1 MRTAKELFA
10 ELNSFDENR
19 RIEAKSASAVGKSM
33 METVCAFANEPGLC
47 GGYLLLGAKR
57 TGMAEDGRPV
67 YEPENIENTDKVQS
81 DFVVMCNSMFN
92 VRIRPII
99 NVEEYLGK
107 TVIVVKIEE
116 LPESQKP
123 AYFAKRGLPEGA
135 FRRIGPSDEKC
146 SEEDMYLFY
155 QSADTYDSC
164 IVDDADLDD
173 IDENALNFYRKLRK
187 EVNPDAEELTLD
199 DVDLLRALGAI
210 KKNKQGGYDL
220 TYTGLLVF
228 GKQMSLRRLVPSFRV
243 DYIRISGNQWLADG
257 DNRFEQTID
266 MRGPLILMVNKA
278 CSAVMDDLPKGF
290 ELKKDSMQASTPA
303 ILPNKV
309 LREAIVNSYIHRSN
323 RVNQPIQIIRY
334 SNRIEI
340 HNPGY
345 SLKPQDDWGEPG
357 SMLRNPRISEIF
369 HDTNLAETKG
379 TGIGAMRRLMKE
391 AGLMPPTFESNHEA
405 NKFTARLLLHHFLSK
420 ENMEWLAQYA
430 EFGLVNEQKLALVFV
445 REVGAIDNAT
455 YRQLDSSIT
464 HARARLEIH
473 KLCDLGFIEKK
484 GQGRNTYYIRT
495 SKVVSLGERLRPQ
508 GERLLP
514 QLGTLCERLL
524 PQHGTLCERL
534 LPQHGTLCERIPPQH
549 GTLCERIPPQHGTLC
564 EKIPPQHGTLGEKI
578 PLQHGTLGEK
588 IPPQHGTL
596 GERYQG
602 ENERY
607 QAFGERYQGANR
619 EELLLLLP
627 DDIKKR
633 IDEVGKRVPKDVLYK
648 LVVDMCSIVPLSM
661 DDLSVL
667 LHRKSKSFK
676 NKNIKVLLENN
687 QLFYWIPEMT
697 NHPLQKYVAASS
709 MARSN
714 SRKSC

>member
-1 MRTAKELFA
+1 MMSPYLNIIKKMRTAKELFA

-57 TGMAEDGRPV
+57 TGIAEDGRPV

-81 DFVVMCNSMFN
+81 DFVAMCNSMFN

-107 TVIVVKIEE
+107 NVIVVKIEE

-290 ELKKDSMQASTPA
+290 ELKKNSMQASTPA

-508 GERLLP
+508 GE
-514 QLGTLCERLL
+514 
-524 PQHGTLCERL
+524 
-534 LPQHGTLCERIPPQH
+534 
-549 GTLCERIPPQHGTLC
+549 
-564 EKIPPQHGTLGEKI
+564 KIPPQHGTLGERLR
-578 PLQHGTLGEK
+578 PQHGTLGEK

-596 GERYQG
+596 GEKIPPQHGTLGEKIPPQHGTLGKKIPPQG
-602 ENERY
+602 EKIPPQHGTFEIESQPKSRNELLRELPKGL
-607 QAFGERYQGANR
+607 QERVAKLGKWASREKVSQLLVDLCAFKPYSY
-619 EELLLLLP
+619 EELALIIQRAAKP
-627 DDIKKR
+627 MKDKYIK
-633 IDEVGKRVPKDVLYK
+633 
-648 LVVDMCSIVPLSM
+648 PLR
-661 DDLSVL
+661 LA
-667 LHRKSKSFK
+667 
-676 NKNIKVLLENN
+676 NK
-687 QLFYWIPEMT
+687 LFYWIPEMI
-697 NHPLQKYVAASS
+697 NHPLQKYVADPS

-714 SRKSC
+714 TQKK

>member
-1 MRTAKELFA
+1 MMSPYLNIIKKMRTAKKLFA

-57 TGMAEDGRPV
+57 TGIAEDGRPI
-67 YEPENIENTDKVQS
+67 YEPENIENTDKIQS
-81 DFVVMCNSMFN
+81 DFVAMCNSMFN

-187 EVNPDAEELTLD
+187 EVNPDAEELTLN

-430 EFGLVNEQKLALVFV
+430 SFDLTNEQKLALVFV

-473 KLCDLGFIEKK
+473 KLCDLGFLEKK

-495 SKVVSLGERLRPQ
+495 SKVVSLGERLRPD

-514 QLGTLCERLL
+514 QDERL
-524 PQHGTLCERL
+524 
-534 LPQHGTLCERIPPQH
+534 PP
-549 GTLCERIPPQHGTLC
+549 
-564 EKIPPQHGTLGEKI
+564 
-578 PLQHGTLGEK
+578 QHGTLGEK

-596 GERYQG
+596 GEKIPPQHGTLGEKIPPQHGTLGKKIPPQG
-602 ENERY
+602 EKIPPQHGTFEIESQPKSRNELLRELPKGL
-607 QAFGERYQGANR
+607 QERVAQLGKWASREKVSQLLVDLCAFKPYSY
-619 EELLLLLP
+619 EELALIIQRAAKP
-627 DDIKKR
+627 MKDKYIK
-633 IDEVGKRVPKDVLYK
+633 
-648 LVVDMCSIVPLSM
+648 PLR
-661 DDLSVL
+661 LA
-667 LHRKSKSFK
+667 
-676 NKNIKVLLENN
+676 NK
-687 QLFYWIPEMT
+687 LFYWIPEMI
-697 NHPLQKYVAASS
+697 NHPLQKYVADPT
-709 MARSN
+709 MVRSN
-714 SRKSC
+714 TKKK

>member
-1 MRTAKELFA
+1 MTSPYLNIIKKMRTAKELFA

-81 DFVVMCNSMFN
+81 DFVAMCNSMFN

-187 EVNPDAEELTLD
+187 EVNPDAEELTLN

-420 ENMEWLAQYA
+420 ENVEWLAQYA

-473 KLCDLGFIEKK
+473 KLCDLGFLEKK

-508 GERLLP
+508 GE
-514 QLGTLCERLL
+514 
-524 PQHGTLCERL
+524 
-534 LPQHGTLCERIPPQH
+534 
-549 GTLCERIPPQHGTLC
+549 
-564 EKIPPQHGTLGEKI
+564 KIPP
-578 PLQHGTLGEK
+578 QHGTLGEK

-596 GERYQG
+596 DEKIPPQHGTLGKKIPPQG
-602 ENERY
+602 EKIPPQHGTFEIESQPKSRNELLRELPKGL
-607 QAFGERYQGANR
+607 QERVAKLGKWASREKVSQLLVDLCAFKPYSY
-619 EELLLLLP
+619 EELALIIQRAAKP
-627 DDIKKR
+627 MKDKYIK
-633 IDEVGKRVPKDVLYK
+633 
-648 LVVDMCSIVPLSM
+648 PLR
-661 DDLSVL
+661 LA
-667 LHRKSKSFK
+667 
-676 NKNIKVLLENN
+676 NK
-687 QLFYWIPEMT
+687 LFYWIPEMI
-697 NHPLQKYVAASS
+697 NHPLQKYVADPS
-709 MARSN
+709 MARSSN
-714 SRKSC
+714 KKRKQ

>member
-57 TGMAEDGRPV
+57 TGIAEDGRPI
-67 YEPENIENTDKVQS
+67 YEPENIENTDKIQS
-81 DFVVMCNSMFN
+81 DFVAMCNSMFN

-187 EVNPDAEELTLD
+187 EVNPDAEELTLN

-473 KLCDLGFIEKK
+473 KLCDLGFLEKK

-495 SKVVSLGERLRPQ
+495 SKVVSLGERLRPD

-514 QLGTLCERLL
+514 QDERL
-524 PQHGTLCERL
+524 
-534 LPQHGTLCERIPPQH
+534 PP
-549 GTLCERIPPQHGTLC
+549 
-564 EKIPPQHGTLGEKI
+564 
-578 PLQHGTLGEK
+578 QHGTLGEK

-596 GERYQG
+596 GEKIPPQHGTLGEKIPPQHGTLGKKIPPQG
-602 ENERY
+602 EKIPPQHGTFEIESQPKSRNELLRELPKGL
-607 QAFGERYQGANR
+607 QERVAQLGKWASREKVSQLLVDLCAFKPYSY
-619 EELLLLLP
+619 EELALIIQRAAKP
-627 DDIKKR
+627 MKDKYIK
-633 IDEVGKRVPKDVLYK
+633 
-648 LVVDMCSIVPLSM
+648 PLR
-661 DDLSVL
+661 LA
-667 LHRKSKSFK
+667 
-676 NKNIKVLLENN
+676 NK
-687 QLFYWIPEMT
+687 LFYWIPEMI
-697 NHPLQKYVAASS
+697 NHPLQKYVADPT
-709 MARSN
+709 MVRSN
-714 SRKSC
+714 TKKK

>member
-1 MRTAKELFA
+1 MTSPYLNIIKKMRTAKELFA

-57 TGMAEDGRPV
+57 TGIAEDGRPI
-67 YEPENIENTDKVQS
+67 YEPENIENTDKIQS
-81 DFVVMCNSMFN
+81 DFVAMCNSMFN

-187 EVNPDAEELTLD
+187 EVNPDAEELTLN

-473 KLCDLGFIEKK
+473 KLCDLGFLEKK
-484 GQGRNTYYIRT
+484 GHGRNTYYIRT
-495 SKVVSLGERLRPQ
+495 SKVVSLGERLRSQ
-508 GERLLP
+508 DERLLP
-514 QLGTLCERLL
+514 
-524 PQHGTLCERL
+524 
-534 LPQHGTLCERIPPQH
+534 
-549 GTLCERIPPQHGTLC
+549 
-564 EKIPPQHGTLGEKI
+564 
-578 PLQHGTLGEK
+578 QHGTLGEK

-596 GERYQG
+596 GEKIPPQHGTLGKKIPPQG
-602 ENERY
+602 EKIPPQHGTFEIESQTKSRNELLRELPKGL
-607 QAFGERYQGANR
+607 QERVAKLGKWASREKVSQLLVDLCAFKPYSY
-619 EELLLLLP
+619 EELALIIQRAAKP
-627 DDIKKR
+627 MKDKYIK
-633 IDEVGKRVPKDVLYK
+633 
-648 LVVDMCSIVPLSM
+648 PLR
-661 DDLSVL
+661 LA
-667 LHRKSKSFK
+667 
-676 NKNIKVLLENN
+676 NK
-687 QLFYWIPEMT
+687 LFYWIPEMI
-697 NHPLQKYVAASS
+697 NHPLQKYVADPS
-709 MARSN
+709 MARSSN
-714 SRKSC
+714 KKRKQ

>member
-1 MRTAKELFA
+1 MRTAKKLFA

-57 TGMAEDGRPV
+57 TGIAEDGRPI
-67 YEPENIENTDKVQS
+67 YEPENIENTDKIQS
-81 DFVVMCNSMFN
+81 DFVAMCNSMFN

-116 LPESQKP
+116 LSESQKP

-146 SEEDMYLFY
+146 SEEDIYLFY

-187 EVNPDAEELTLD
+187 EVNPDAEELTLN

-473 KLCDLGFIEKK
+473 KLCDLGFLEKK

-495 SKVVSLGERLRPQ
+495 SKVVALGERLRPQ
-508 GERLLP
+508 D
-514 QLGTLCERLL
+514 
-524 PQHGTLCERL
+524 
-534 LPQHGTLCERIPPQH
+534 
-549 GTLCERIPPQHGTLC
+549 
-564 EKIPPQHGTLGEKI
+564 EKILP
-578 PLQHGTLGEK
+578 QHGTLGEK
-588 IPPQHGTL
+588 IPPQGEMYHGKHGILVQKIPPQGEMYHGKHGTL
-596 GERYQG
+596 GERYQR

-607 QAFGERYQGANR
+607 QAFEERYQGEVGTFGERYQGVNR

-627 DDIKKR
+627 DDIKNR
-633 IDEVGKRVPKDVLYK
+633 IDEVGKRVPKDILNK

-667 LHRKSKSFK
+667 LHRNSKSFK
-676 NKNIKVLLENN
+676 NKNIKVLLETK
-687 QLFYWIPEMT
+687 QLFYWIPEMI
-697 NHPLQKYVAASS
+697 NHPQQKYIADPS
-709 MARSN
+709 MTRSN
-714 SRKSC
+714 TKKK

>member
-81 DFVVMCNSMFN
+81 DFVAMCNSMFN

-243 DYIRISGNQWLADG
+243 DYIRISGNQWLSDG
-257 DNRFEQTID
+257 NNRFEQTID

-464 HARARLEIH
+464 HARVRLEIH

-495 SKVVSLGERLRPQ
+495 SKVVSLGERLPSQDERLLPQHSTLGERLPPQDERLLPQHSTLGERLPPQ
-508 GERLLP
+508 GERLL
-514 QLGTLCERLL
+514 
-524 PQHGTLCERL
+524 
-534 LPQHGTLCERIPPQH
+534 
-549 GTLCERIPPQHGTLC
+549 
-564 EKIPPQHGTLGEKI
+564 
-578 PLQHGTLGEK
+578 
-588 IPPQHGTL
+588 PQHGTL

-602 ENERY
+602 ED
-607 QAFGERYQGANR
+607 ERYQGKLGTFEEECMLKPR
-619 EELLLLLP
+619 EELVRELSKELQERVNNIGSRASRETVCQLL
-627 DDIKKR
+627 
-633 IDEVGKRVPKDVLYK
+633 IDLCAFKPYNYEELASILQRSPKALKDKYLK
-648 LVVDMCSIVPLSM
+648 PLR
-661 DDLSVL
+661 LA
-667 LHRKSKSFK
+667 
-676 NKNIKVLLENN
+676 NK
-687 QLFYWIPEMT
+687 LFYWIPEMI
-697 NHPLQKYVAASS
+697 NHPLQKYVADPT
-709 MARSN
+709 MVRSN
-714 SRKSC
+714 TKKK

>member
-1 MRTAKELFA
+1 M
-10 ELNSFDENR
+10 
-19 RIEAKSASAVGKSM
+19 
-33 METVCAFANEPGLC
+33 
-47 GGYLLLGAKR
+47 
-57 TGMAEDGRPV
+57 
-67 YEPENIENTDKVQS
+67 
-81 DFVVMCNSMFN
+81 
-92 VRIRPII
+92 
-99 NVEEYLGK
+99 EEYLGK

-187 EVNPDAEELTLD
+187 EVNPDAEELTLN

-220 TYTGLLVF
+220 TYTGLMVF

-391 AGLMPPTFESNHEA
+391 AGLMPPIFESNHEA

-508 GERLLP
+508 D
-514 QLGTLCERLL
+514 ERLL
-524 PQHGTLCERL
+524 PQHGTLGERL
-534 LPQHGTLCERIPPQH
+534 
-549 GTLCERIPPQHGTLC
+549 
-564 EKIPPQHGTLGEKI
+564 PPQHGTLGEKYHLNMVHWEKRYHLNMDIGRKDTTSAWYIGQKI
-578 PLQHGTLGEK
+578 PPQGEK
-588 IPPQHGTL
+588 IPPQHGTFEIESQPKSRNELLRELPKGLQERVAKL
-596 GERYQG
+596 GKWASREKVSQLLVDLC
-602 ENERY
+602 
-607 QAFGERYQGANR
+607 AFKPYSY
-619 EELLLLLP
+619 EELALIIQRAAKP
-627 DDIKKR
+627 MKDKYIK
-633 IDEVGKRVPKDVLYK
+633 
-648 LVVDMCSIVPLSM
+648 PLR
-661 DDLSVL
+661 LA
-667 LHRKSKSFK
+667 
-676 NKNIKVLLENN
+676 NK
-687 QLFYWIPEMT
+687 LFYWIPEMI
-697 NHPLQKYVAASS
+697 NHPLQKYVADPS

-714 SRKSC
+714 TKKRKQ

>member
-57 TGMAEDGRPV
+57 TGIAEDGRPI
-67 YEPENIENTDKVQS
+67 YEPENIENTDKIQS
-81 DFVVMCNSMFN
+81 DFVAMCNSMFN

-187 EVNPDAEELTLD
+187 EVNPDAEELTLN
-199 DVDLLRALGAI
+199 DVDLLRALGAV

-430 EFGLVNEQKLALVFV
+430 EFGLVNEQKLAIVFV

-473 KLCDLGFIEKK
+473 KLCDLGFLEKK

-514 QLGTLCERLL
+514 Q
-524 PQHGTLCERL
+524 
-534 LPQHGTLCERIPPQH
+534 
-549 GTLCERIPPQHGTLC
+549 
-564 EKIPPQHGTLGEKI
+564 
-578 PLQHGTLGEK
+578 HGTLGEK

-596 GERYQG
+596 GEKIPPQHGTLDEKIPPQHGTLGEKIPPQG
-602 ENERY
+602 EKIPPQHGTFEIESQPKSRNELLRELPKGL
-607 QAFGERYQGANR
+607 QERVAKLGKWASREKVSQLLVDLCAFKPYSY
-619 EELLLLLP
+619 EELALIIQRAAKP
-627 DDIKKR
+627 MKDKYIK
-633 IDEVGKRVPKDVLYK
+633 
-648 LVVDMCSIVPLSM
+648 PLR
-661 DDLSVL
+661 LA
-667 LHRKSKSFK
+667 
-676 NKNIKVLLENN
+676 NK
-687 QLFYWIPEMT
+687 LFYWIPEMI
-697 NHPLQKYVAASS
+697 NHPQQKYVADPSMVRSS
-709 MARSN
+709 N
-714 SRKSC
+714 KKRKQ

>member
-1 MRTAKELFA
+1 MTSPYLNIIKKMRTAKELFA

-81 DFVVMCNSMFN
+81 DFVAMCNSMFN

-243 DYIRISGNQWLADG
+243 DYIRISGNQWLSDG

-495 SKVVSLGERLRPQ
+495 SKVVSLGEMLRPQ

-514 QLGTLCERLL
+514 QHGTLGERLPPQGERLL
-524 PQHGTLCERL
+524 PQHSTLGERLPPQDERL
-534 LPQHGTLCERIPPQH
+534 L
-549 GTLCERIPPQHGTLC
+549 
-564 EKIPPQHGTLGEKI
+564 
-578 PLQHGTLGEK
+578 
-588 IPPQHGTL
+588 PQHGTL

-602 ENERY
+602 ED
-607 QAFGERYQGANR
+607 ERYQGKLGTFEEECMLKPR
-619 EELLLLLP
+619 EELVRELSKELQERVNNIGSRASRETVCQLL
-627 DDIKKR
+627 
-633 IDEVGKRVPKDVLYK
+633 IDLCAFKPYNYEELASILQRSPKALKDKYLK
-648 LVVDMCSIVPLSM
+648 PLR
-661 DDLSVL
+661 LA
-667 LHRKSKSFK
+667 
-676 NKNIKVLLENN
+676 NK
-687 QLFYWIPEMT
+687 LFYWIPEMI
-697 NHPLQKYVAASS
+697 NHPLQKYVADPT
-709 MARSN
+709 MVRSN
-714 SRKSC
+714 TKKK

>member
-1 MRTAKELFA
+1 MKTAKEIFE
-10 ELNSFDENR
+10 ELNSWDENR

-33 METVCAFANEPGLC
+33 METVCAFANEPGLR

-57 TGMAEDGRPV
+57 AGMTEDGKPV
-67 YEPENIENTDKVQS
+67 YEPENIENTDKIQS
-81 DFVVMCNSMFN
+81 DFVAMCNSMFN

-99 NVEEYLGK
+99 NVEEYQDK
-107 TVIVVKIEE
+107 TVIVVKIDE

-123 AYFAKRGLPEGA
+123 VYFAKRGLPEGA

-155 QSADTYDSC
+155 QSADTYDSS
-164 IVDDADLDD
+164 IVDDADIDD
-173 IDENALNFYRKLRK
+173 IDENALGYYRRLRK
-187 EVNPDAEELTLD
+187 EVNPEAEELTLN

-290 ELKKDSMQASTPA
+290 ELKDSLQASTPA

-309 LREAIVNSYIHRSN
+309 LREAIVNAYIHRSN

-345 SLKPQDDWGEPG
+345 SLKSPDDWGEPG
-357 SMLRNPRISEIF
+357 SMLRNPRISELF

-420 ENMEWLAQYA
+420 ENMEWLAQYS

-455 YRQLDSSIT
+455 YRQLDTTIT
-464 HARARLEIH
+464 HGRARVEIH
-473 KLCDLGFIEKK
+473 KLCELGFIEKR

-495 SKVVSLGERLRPQ
+495 DKVVSLG
-508 GERLLP
+508 
-514 QLGTLCERLL
+514 ERLL
-524 PQHGTLCERL
+524 PQHGTLGEKI
-534 LPQHGTLCERIPPQH
+534 PAQGERIPPQH
-549 GTLCERIPPQHGTLC
+549 GILG

-578 PLQHGTLGEK
+578 PLQHGTFEMESQLKSRDELLSELPQELQERVSKIGRWATREK
-588 IPPQHGTL
+588 VSQL
-596 GERYQG
+596 LVDLC
-602 ENERY
+602 
-607 QAFGERYQGANR
+607 AFKPYSY
-619 EELLLLLP
+619 EELAVIIQRAAKP
-627 DDIKKR
+627 MKDKYIK
-633 IDEVGKRVPKDVLYK
+633 
-648 LVVDMCSIVPLSM
+648 PLR
-661 DDLSVL
+661 LA
-667 LHRKSKSFK
+667 
-676 NKNIKVLLENN
+676 NK
-687 QLFYWIPEMT
+687 LFYWIPEMI
-697 NHPLQKYVAASS
+697 NHPQQKYIADPS
-709 MARSN
+709 MTRSY
-714 SRKSC
+714 SKKK

>member
-10 ELNSFDENR
+10 ELNSFDENK

-57 TGMAEDGRPV
+57 TGIAEDGRPV
-67 YEPENIENTDKVQS
+67 YEPENIENTDKIQS
-81 DFVVMCNSMFN
+81 DFVAMCNSMFN

-187 EVNPDAEELTLD
+187 EVNPDAEELTLN

-473 KLCDLGFIEKK
+473 KLCDLGFLEKK

-495 SKVVSLGERLRPQ
+495 SKVVSLGERLRPD

-514 QLGTLCERLL
+514 QDERL
-524 PQHGTLCERL
+524 
-534 LPQHGTLCERIPPQH
+534 PP
-549 GTLCERIPPQHGTLC
+549 
-564 EKIPPQHGTLGEKI
+564 
-578 PLQHGTLGEK
+578 QHGTLGEK

-596 GERYQG
+596 GEKIPPQHGTLGKKIPPQG
-602 ENERY
+602 EKIPPQHGTFEIESQPKSRNELLRELPKGL
-607 QAFGERYQGANR
+607 QERVAQLGKWASREKVSQLLVDLCAFKPYSY
-619 EELLLLLP
+619 EELALIIQRAAKP
-627 DDIKKR
+627 MKDKYIK
-633 IDEVGKRVPKDVLYK
+633 
-648 LVVDMCSIVPLSM
+648 PLR
-661 DDLSVL
+661 LA
-667 LHRKSKSFK
+667 
-676 NKNIKVLLENN
+676 NK
-687 QLFYWIPEMT
+687 LFYWIPEMI
-697 NHPLQKYVAASS
+697 NHPLQKYVADPT
-709 MARSN
+709 MVRSN
-714 SRKSC
+714 TKKK

>member
-1 MRTAKELFA
+1 MTSPYLNIIKKMRTAKELFA

-81 DFVVMCNSMFN
+81 DFVAMCNSMFN

-187 EVNPDAEELTLD
+187 EVNPDAEELTLN

-430 EFGLVNEQKLALVFV
+430 ELGLVNEQKLALVFV

-473 KLCDLGFIEKK
+473 KLCDLGFLEKK

-508 GERLLP
+508 DERLLP
-514 QLGTLCERLL
+514 
-524 PQHGTLCERL
+524 
-534 LPQHGTLCERIPPQH
+534 
-549 GTLCERIPPQHGTLC
+549 
-564 EKIPPQHGTLGEKI
+564 
-578 PLQHGTLGEK
+578 QHGTLGEK
-588 IPPQHGTL
+588 IPPQGERYHGKHGTL

-607 QAFGERYQGANR
+607 QAFEERYQGEVGTFGERYQGVNR

-627 DDIKKR
+627 DDIKNR
-633 IDEVGKRVPKDVLYK
+633 IDEVGKRVPKDILNK

-667 LHRKSKSFK
+667 LHRNSKSFK
-676 NKNIKVLLENN
+676 NKNIKVLLETK
-687 QLFYWIPEMT
+687 QLFYWIPEMI
-697 NHPLQKYVAASS
+697 NHPQQKYIADPS
-709 MARSN
+709 MTRSN
-714 SRKSC
+714 TKKK

>member
-1 MRTAKELFA
+1 MKTAKELFD
-10 ELNSFDENR
+10 ELNSWDENR

-33 METVCAFANEPGLC
+33 METVCAFANEPGLR

-57 TGMAEDGRPV
+57 IGMTEDGKPV
-67 YEPENIENTDKVQS
+67 YEPENIENTDKIQS
-81 DFVVMCNSMFN
+81 DFVAMCNSMFN

-187 EVNPDAEELTLD
+187 EVNPDAEELTLN

-473 KLCDLGFIEKK
+473 KLCNLGFLEKK

-495 SKVVSLGERLRPQ
+495 SKVVSLEERLRPQ

-514 QLGTLCERLL
+514 QD
-524 PQHGTLCERL
+524 
-534 LPQHGTLCERIPPQH
+534 
-549 GTLCERIPPQHGTLC
+549 
-564 EKIPPQHGTLGEKI
+564 EKIPP
-578 PLQHGTLGEK
+578 QHGTLGEK

-596 GERYQG
+596 GEKIPPQHGTLGKKIPPQG
-602 ENERY
+602 EKIPPQHGTFEIESQPKSRNELLRELPKGL
-607 QAFGERYQGANR
+607 QERVAKLGKWASREKVSQLLVDLCAFKPYSY
-619 EELLLLLP
+619 EELALIIQRAAKP
-627 DDIKKR
+627 MKDKYIK
-633 IDEVGKRVPKDVLYK
+633 
-648 LVVDMCSIVPLSM
+648 PLR
-661 DDLSVL
+661 LA
-667 LHRKSKSFK
+667 
-676 NKNIKVLLENN
+676 NK
-687 QLFYWIPEMT
+687 LFYWIPEMI
-697 NHPLQKYVAASS
+697 NHPQQKYIADPS

-714 SRKSC
+714 AKKKK

>member
-1 MRTAKELFA
+1 MRTAKKLFA

-57 TGMAEDGRPV
+57 TGIAEDGRPI
-67 YEPENIENTDKVQS
+67 YEPENIENTDKIQS
-81 DFVVMCNSMFN
+81 DFVAMCNSMFN

-187 EVNPDAEELTLD
+187 EVNPDAEELTLN

-228 GKQMSLRRLVPSFRV
+228 GKQMSLCRLVPSFRV

-420 ENMEWLAQYA
+420 ENVEWLAQYA

-473 KLCDLGFIEKK
+473 KLCDLGFLEKK

-508 GERLLP
+508 D
-514 QLGTLCERLL
+514 
-524 PQHGTLCERL
+524 
-534 LPQHGTLCERIPPQH
+534 
-549 GTLCERIPPQHGTLC
+549 
-564 EKIPPQHGTLGEKI
+564 EKILP
-578 PLQHGTLGEK
+578 QHGTLGEK
-588 IPPQHGTL
+588 IPPQGEMYHGKHGILVQKIPPQGEMYHGKHGTL

-607 QAFGERYQGANR
+607 QAFEERYQGEVGTFGERYQGLNR

-627 DDIKKR
+627 DDIKNR
-633 IDEVGKRVPKDVLYK
+633 IDEVGKRVPKDILNK

-667 LHRKSKSFK
+667 LHRNSKSFK
-676 NKNIKVLLENN
+676 NKNIKVLLETK
-687 QLFYWIPEMT
+687 QLFYWIPEMI
-697 NHPLQKYVAASS
+697 NHPQQKYIADPS
-709 MARSN
+709 MTRSN
-714 SRKSC
+714 TKKK

>member
-1 MRTAKELFA
+1 MKTAKELFD
-10 ELNSFDENR
+10 ELNSWDENR

-33 METVCAFANEPGLC
+33 METVCAFANEPGLR

-57 TGMAEDGRPV
+57 TGMTEDGKPV
-67 YEPENIENTDKVQS
+67 YEPENIENTDKIQS
-81 DFVVMCNSMFN
+81 DFVAMCNSMFN
-92 VRIRPII
+92 VCIRPII

-187 EVNPDAEELTLD
+187 EVNPDAEELTLN

-420 ENMEWLAQYA
+420 ENVEWLAQYA

-473 KLCDLGFIEKK
+473 KLCDLGFLEKK

-508 GERLLP
+508 
-514 QLGTLCERLL
+514 
-524 PQHGTLCERL
+524 
-534 LPQHGTLCERIPPQH
+534 
-549 GTLCERIPPQHGTLC
+549 
-564 EKIPPQHGTLGEKI
+564 HGTLGERLR
-578 PLQHGTLGEK
+578 PQDERLR
-588 IPPQHGTL
+588 PQHGTL
-596 GERYQG
+596 GERLRPQD
-602 ENERY
+602 ERLRP
-607 QAFGERYQGANR
+607 QDERLRPQHGILGERYQGEDERNQAYLGTFEEECMLKPRAELVRELPNELQERVNNIGNR
-619 EELLLLLP
+619 ASRETVCQLLIDLCAFKPYSYEELASILQ
-627 DDIKKR
+627 R
-633 IDEVGKRVPKDVLYK
+633 SPKALKDKYLK
-648 LVVDMCSIVPLSM
+648 PLR
-661 DDLSVL
+661 LA
-667 LHRKSKSFK
+667 
-676 NKNIKVLLENN
+676 NK
-687 QLFYWIPEMT
+687 LFYWIPEMI
-697 NHPLQKYVAASS
+697 NHPLQKYVADPS

-714 SRKSC
+714 TKKK

>member
-57 TGMAEDGRPV
+57 TGIAEDGRPI
-67 YEPENIENTDKVQS
+67 YEPENIENTDKIQS
-81 DFVVMCNSMFN
+81 DFVAMCNSMFN

-187 EVNPDAEELTLD
+187 EVNPDAEELTLN

-430 EFGLVNEQKLALVFV
+430 EFGLVNEQKLALVFM

-473 KLCDLGFIEKK
+473 KLCDLGFLEKK

-508 GERLLP
+508 NERLLP
-514 QLGTLCERLL
+514 QD
-524 PQHGTLCERL
+524 
-534 LPQHGTLCERIPPQH
+534 
-549 GTLCERIPPQHGTLC
+549 

-578 PLQHGTLGEK
+578 PPQGERLRPQDERLLPQHGTLGEK
-588 IPPQHGTL
+588 IPPQGKMYHGKHGTFEIESQTKSRNELLRELPKGLQERVAKL
-596 GERYQG
+596 GKRASRKKVSQLLVDLC
-602 ENERY
+602 
-607 QAFGERYQGANR
+607 AFKPYSY
-619 EELLLLLP
+619 EELALIIQRAAKP
-627 DDIKKR
+627 MKDKYIK
-633 IDEVGKRVPKDVLYK
+633 
-648 LVVDMCSIVPLSM
+648 PLR
-661 DDLSVL
+661 LA
-667 LHRKSKSFK
+667 
-676 NKNIKVLLENN
+676 NK
-687 QLFYWIPEMT
+687 LFYWIPEMI
-697 NHPLQKYVAASS
+697 NRPLQKYVAEPS

-714 SRKSC
+714 TKKK

>member
-1 MRTAKELFA
+1 MMSPYLNIIKKMRTAKELFT

-67 YEPENIENTDKVQS
+67 YEPENIENTDKIQS
-81 DFVVMCNSMFN
+81 DFVAMCNSMFN
-92 VRIRPII
+92 VRIRPNI

-187 EVNPDAEELTLD
+187 EVNPDAEELTLN

-455 YRQLDSSIT
+455 YRQLDSSIS

-495 SKVVSLGERLRPQ
+495 SKVVSLGERLRPD

-514 QLGTLCERLL
+514 QDERLLPQDERLLPQDERLL
-524 PQHGTLCERL
+524 PQHGTLGERLPPQDERL
-534 LPQHGTLCERIPPQH
+534 L
-549 GTLCERIPPQHGTLC
+549 
-564 EKIPPQHGTLGEKI
+564 
-578 PLQHGTLGEK
+578 
-588 IPPQHGTL
+588 PQHGTL

-602 ENERY
+602 EDERY
-607 QAFGERYQGANR
+607 QAYLGTFEEECMLKPR
-619 EELLLLLP
+619 EELVRELPNELQERVYNIGSRASRETVCQLL
-627 DDIKKR
+627 
-633 IDEVGKRVPKDVLYK
+633 IDLCAFKPYSYEELASILQRSPKALKDKYLK
-648 LVVDMCSIVPLSM
+648 PLR
-661 DDLSVL
+661 LA
-667 LHRKSKSFK
+667 
-676 NKNIKVLLENN
+676 NK
-687 QLFYWIPEMT
+687 LFYWIPEMI
-697 NHPLQKYVAASS
+697 NHPLQKYVADPSMVRSS
-709 MARSN
+709 N
-714 SRKSC
+714 KKRKQ

>member
-1 MRTAKELFA
+1 MTSPYLNIIKKMRTAKELFA

-81 DFVVMCNSMFN
+81 DFVAMCNSMFN

-473 KLCDLGFIEKK
+473 KLCDLGFLEKK

-508 GERLLP
+508 
-514 QLGTLCERLL
+514 
-524 PQHGTLCERL
+524 
-534 LPQHGTLCERIPPQH
+534 
-549 GTLCERIPPQHGTLC
+549 
-564 EKIPPQHGTLGEKI
+564 
-578 PLQHGTLGEK
+578 
-588 IPPQHGTL
+588 HGTL

-602 ENERY
+602 EGERYQGEGERYQGEGERYQGEDERYQGENERY
-607 QAFGERYQGANR
+607 QGEDERYQGEVGTFGERYQGINR

-633 IDEVGKRVPKDVLYK
+633 IDEVGKRVPKDVLNK

-667 LHRKSKSFK
+667 LHRNSKSFK
-676 NKNIKVLLENN
+676 NKNIKVLLETK
-687 QLFYWIPEMT
+687 QLFYWIPEMI
-697 NHPLQKYVAASS
+697 NHPLQKYVADPS

-714 SRKSC
+714 TKKLDNKDK

>member
-57 TGMAEDGRPV
+57 TGIAEDGIPV
-67 YEPENIENTDKVQS
+67 YEPENIENTDKIQS
-81 DFVVMCNSMFN
+81 DFVAMCNSMFN

-187 EVNPDAEELTLD
+187 EVNPDAEELTLN

-210 KKNKQGGYDL
+210 KKNKQDGYDL

-243 DYIRISGNQWLADG
+243 DYIRISGNQWLGDG

-455 YRQLDSSIT
+455 YRQLDSTIT

-495 SKVVSLGERLRPQ
+495 SKVISLGERLRPQ
-508 GERLLP
+508 NERLLP
-514 QLGTLCERLL
+514 QDERLLPQDERLL
-524 PQHGTLCERL
+524 PQHGTLGERLRPQDERL
-534 LPQHGTLCERIPPQH
+534 LL
-549 GTLCERIPPQHGTLC
+549 
-564 EKIPPQHGTLGEKI
+564 
-578 PLQHGTLGEK
+578 
-588 IPPQHGTL
+588 QHGTL

-602 ENERY
+602 ED
-607 QAFGERYQGANR
+607 ERYQGKLGTIEEECMLKPRTELVRELPNELQERVNNIGNR
-619 EELLLLLP
+619 ASRETVCQLLIDLCAFKPYSYEELASILQ
-627 DDIKKR
+627 R
-633 IDEVGKRVPKDVLYK
+633 SPKALKDKYLK
-648 LVVDMCSIVPLSM
+648 PLR
-661 DDLSVL
+661 LA
-667 LHRKSKSFK
+667 
-676 NKNIKVLLENN
+676 NK
-687 QLFYWIPEMT
+687 LFYWIPEMI
-697 NHPLQKYVAASS
+697 NHPLQKYVAAPS
-709 MARSN
+709 MARSSN
-714 SRKSC
+714 KKRKQ

>member
-67 YEPENIENTDKVQS
+67 YEPENIENTDKIQS
-81 DFVVMCNSMFN
+81 DFVAMCNSMFN

-455 YRQLDSSIT
+455 YRQLDSTIT

-508 GERLLP
+508 
-514 QLGTLCERLL
+514 
-524 PQHGTLCERL
+524 
-534 LPQHGTLCERIPPQH
+534 
-549 GTLCERIPPQHGTLC
+549 
-564 EKIPPQHGTLGEKI
+564 
-578 PLQHGTLGEK
+578 HGTLGEK

-596 GERYQG
+596 GEKIPPQHGTFDEKILPQLGTLVQKLQPQVEKIPPQHGTFEIESQPKSRNDLLRELPKGLQ
-602 ENERY
+602 ERVAKLGKWASREKVS
-607 QAFGERYQGANR
+607 QLLVDLCAFKPYSY
-619 EELLLLLP
+619 EELALIIQRAAKP
-627 DDIKKR
+627 MKDKYIK
-633 IDEVGKRVPKDVLYK
+633 
-648 LVVDMCSIVPLSM
+648 PLR
-661 DDLSVL
+661 LA
-667 LHRKSKSFK
+667 
-676 NKNIKVLLENN
+676 NK
-687 QLFYWIPEMT
+687 LFYWIPEMI
-697 NHPLQKYVAASS
+697 NHPLQKYVADPS
-709 MARSN
+709 MARSSN
-714 SRKSC
+714 KKRKQ

>member
-33 METVCAFANEPGLC
+33 METVCAFANEPGLR
-47 GGYLLLGAKR
+47 GGYLILGAKR

-67 YEPENIENTDKVQS
+67 YEPENIENTDKIQS
-81 DFVVMCNSMFN
+81 DFVAMCNSMFN

-187 EVNPDAEELTLD
+187 EVNPDAEELTLN

-508 GERLLP
+508 D
-514 QLGTLCERLL
+514 
-524 PQHGTLCERL
+524 
-534 LPQHGTLCERIPPQH
+534 
-549 GTLCERIPPQHGTLC
+549 
-564 EKIPPQHGTLGEKI
+564 EKILP
-578 PLQHGTLGEK
+578 QHGTLGEK
-588 IPPQHGTL
+588 IPPQGEMYHGKHGILVQKIPPQGEMYHGKHGTL

-607 QAFGERYQGANR
+607 QAFEERYQGEVGTFGERYQGLNR

-627 DDIKKR
+627 DDIKNR
-633 IDEVGKRVPKDVLYK
+633 IDEVGKRVPKDILNK

-667 LHRKSKSFK
+667 LHRNSKSFK
-676 NKNIKVLLENN
+676 NKNIKVLLETK
-687 QLFYWIPEMT
+687 QLFYWIPEMI
-697 NHPLQKYVAASS
+697 NHPQQKYIADPS
-709 MARSN
+709 MTRSN
-714 SRKSC
+714 TKKK